1 MNHDPA
7 RAVFQAVRRTAR
19 AADAPVLLAVSGG
32 LDSMAL
38 LHAMAAVARSRIAA
52 VATMDHG
59 TGPAATAAAA
69 LVARTAAALG
79 LPVVMERLG
88 TPDHVADASEA
99 VWRRERYR
107 FLRAT
112 AASLD
117 ARIMTAHTE
126 DDHLETVVMRVL
138 RGSGTRGLAGLHAPS
153 DVLRPFLAVRREALA
168 WYARSAGLCWL
179 EDPSNRSPRFFRNR
193 VRHDLLPA
201 LRRVDPSIDSVLLGL
216 SRRAAEWRASVEA
229 FVDEHVRP
237 RHLSARTLAVGAPE
251 LSGHGRDS
259 LRVLWGS
266 LAGRVG
272 LALDRRGT
280 ERLAAFTRSLPA
292 RGSVPLSGGWRLDAH
307 RGSYVLRPGPL
318 ASDAPASLP
327 TDGDLRWGGFRFR
340 VAHAPQAPAN
350 EPESADRWCASFPL
364 TEQPLVRSWGAGD
377 RLGPAGGQPPRRVKR
392 YLSEAGLRGVDRAG
406 WPVVVAGGGDDVVWI
421 PGVRRS
427 DAATARS
434 GRPVR
439 HYICERIDR

>member
-1 MNHDPA
+1 M
-7 RAVFQAVRRTAR
+7 
-19 AADAPVLLAVSGG
+19 LLAVSGG
-32 LDSMAL
+32 LDSMVL
-38 LHAMAAVARSRIAA
+38 LHAMAAVARSKIAA

-79 LPVVMERLG
+79 LPVIMERLG
-88 TPDHVADASEA
+88 PPDRAADASEA
-99 VWRRERYR
+99 MWRRERYR
-107 FLRAT
+107 FLRA
-112 AASLD
+112 AATSIG
-117 ARIMTAHTE
+117 ARIVTAHTE
-126 DDHLETVVMRVL
+126 DDHLETVLMRVL
-138 RGSGTRGLAGLHAPS
+138 RGSGARGLAGLHAPS
-153 DVLRPFLAVRREALA
+153 DIVRPFLAVRREALES
-168 WYARSAGLCWL
+168 YARCAGLHWI

-201 LRRVDPSIDSVLLGL
+201 LRRVDPSIDSTLLDL

-237 RHLSARTLAVGAPE
+237 RRVGTRGLAVGAAE
-251 LSGHGRDS
+251 LSDHDRDS
-259 LRVLWGS
+259 LGVLWGS

-280 ERLAAFTRSLPA
+280 ERLTAFTRSLSA
-292 RGSVPLSGGWRLDAH
+292 CGSVPLSGGWRLDA
-307 RGSYVLRPGPL
+307 RQGAYVLQPSPL
-318 ASDAPASLP
+318 ESDAPASLP
-327 TDGDLRWGGFRFR
+327 ADGDLRWGGFRFR
-340 VAHAPQAPAN
+340 VAHGPQAPAN
-350 EPESADRWCASFPL
+350 EPGKGDSWRASFPL
-364 TEQPLVRSWGAGD
+364 TEHPLVRAWGAGD
-377 RLGPAGGQPPRRVKR
+377 RLGIAGGQPRRRVKR
-392 YLSEAGLRGVDRAG
+392 YLSEAGVRGLDRAG
-406 WPVVVAGGGDDVVWI
+406 WPVVVARGGDDVVWI

>member
-1 MNHDPA
+1 M
-7 RAVFQAVRRTAR
+7 
-19 AADAPVLLAVSGG
+19 LLAVSGG

-38 LHAMAAVARSRIAA
+38 LHAMAAVARSKIAA

-69 LVARTAAALG
+69 LVARTAAALE
-79 LPVVMERLG
+79 LPVVMERLEG
-88 TPDHVADASEA
+88 MGATPDHAARASEA
-99 VWRRERYR
+99 EWRRERYR
-107 FLRAT
+107 FLRAA

-117 ARIMTAHTE
+117 ARVVTAHTE
-126 DDHLETVVMRVL
+126 DDHLETVLMRVL
-138 RGSGTRGLAGLHAPS
+138 RGSGARGLAGLHAPS
-153 DVLRPFLAVRREALA
+153 DVIRPFLAVRREALA
-168 WYARSAGLCWL
+168 SYARGAGLRWI

-201 LRRVDPSIDSVLLGL
+201 LRRVDPSIDAALLGL
-216 SRRAAEWRASVEA
+216 SRRAAEWRASVET
-229 FVDEHVRP
+229 FVDECVRP
-237 RHLSARTLAVGAPE
+237 RHLGAQALAVGAAE
-251 LSGHGRDS
+251 LSDHDRDS
-259 LRVLWGS
+259 LGVLWGS

-280 ERLAAFTRSLPA
+280 QRLTAFTTSLPT
-292 RGSVPLSGGWRLDAH
+292 RGSVPLSGGWRVDA
-307 RGSYVLRPGPL
+307 RQGSFVLRRCPL
-318 ASDAPASLP
+318 ESDAPASLP
-327 TDGDLRWGGFRFR
+327 TEGDLRWGGFRFR
-340 VAHAPQAPAN
+340 VANATQGPVS
-350 EPESADRWCASFPL
+350 EPERTDSWRASFSF

-377 RLGPAGGQPPRRVKR
+377 RLGIAGGQPPRRVKR
-392 YLSEAGLRGVDRAG
+392 YLSEAGLRGLDRAG
-406 WPVVVAGGGDDVVWI
+406 WPVVVAGGAGGDDVVWI

>member
-7 RAVFQAVRRTAR
+7 RAVLQAVRRTAR

-38 LHAMAAVARSRIAA
+38 LHAMAAVARSKIAA

-79 LPVVMERLG
+79 LPVVLERLG
-88 TPDHVADASEA
+88 APDHAARAGEA

-117 ARIMTAHTE
+117 ARIVTAHTE
-126 DDHLETVVMRVL
+126 DDHLETVLMRVL
-138 RGSGTRGLAGLHAPS
+138 RGSGARGLAGLHAPS
-153 DVLRPFLAVRREALA
+153 DVMRPFLSVRREALA
-168 WYARSAGLCWL
+168 SYARGAGVRWTEAPLH
-179 EDPSNRSPRFFRNR
+179 RSPRFFRNR

-201 LRRVDPSIDSVLLGL
+201 LRRVDPSIDATLLDL
-216 SRRAAEWRASVEA
+216 SRQAAEWRASVET
-229 FVDEHVRP
+229 FVDECVRP
-237 RHLSARTLAVGAPE
+237 RHLGTGALVVGAAE
-251 LSGHGRDS
+251 LSDHDRDS
-259 LRVLWGS
+259 LGVLWGS
-266 LAGRVG
+266 LTGRVG

-280 ERLAAFTRSLPA
+280 ERLTAFTRSWPT
-292 RGSVPLSGGWRLDAH
+292 RGSVPLSGGWRLDA
-307 RGSYVLRPGPL
+307 RQGSYVLQRYRLG
-318 ASDAPASLP
+318 SDAPASLP
-327 TDGDLRWGGFRFR
+327 TDGDLQWGSFRFR
-340 VAHAPQAPAN
+340 VAQAALAPAN
-350 EPESADRWCASFPL
+350 EPERADSWRASFSL

-377 RLGPAGGQPPRRVKR
+377 RLGIAGGQPRRRVKR
-392 YLSEAGLRGVDRAG
+392 YLSEAGVRGLDRAG
-406 WPVVVAGGGDDVVWI
+406 WPVVVAGGDDVVWI